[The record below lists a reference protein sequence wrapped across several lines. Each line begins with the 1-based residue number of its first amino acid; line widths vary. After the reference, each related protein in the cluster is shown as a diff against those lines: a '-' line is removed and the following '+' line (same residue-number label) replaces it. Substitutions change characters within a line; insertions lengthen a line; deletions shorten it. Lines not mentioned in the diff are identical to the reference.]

1 MEILLNPGPVSF
13 FLLFVLASIV
23 MIWRLGALEK
33 RGFEGTVIGTL
44 IMPYC
49 SGISNLIFA
58 YIMGRTGESGS
69 IVLENCLVNNVT
81 NLTLLLGAPAIF
93 WSLKVIY
100 KKEKVKIS
108 MQEQK
113 LNYLSLLF
121 TIIAM
126 LFFTGAVWALARDRT
141 LDFGDGLVLV
151 GIFLF
156 WQVLHLFEVLKGNV
170 RKKRRIGLATIFDL
184 SLIIAC
190 AWGVYYSVEFLVEW
204 VSRTDSGLFTFSKIG
219 WLSGLIMVFPNAILA
234 FYYAKLRRAEVV
246 YTSQVGDGH
255 ICIPMCIGL
264 FALFSPIEIPASFEL
279 GISIIAG
286 AGVLHFLII
295 AFLGRLPRIAGI
307 ALTFMYFYFIYKG
320 LLV

>member
-1 MEILLNPGPVSF
+1 LFILTSG
-13 FLLFVLASIV
+13 I
-23 MIWRLGALEK
+23 MIWRLEALER

-49 SGISNLIFA
+49 TGISNLIFA
-58 YIMGRTGESGS
+58 YIMGRTGGNGS

-81 NLTLLLGAPAIF
+81 NLTFLIGSPAIF

-100 KKEKVKIS
+100 KKENAKIS
-108 MQEQK
+108 IQEQK

-121 TIIAM
+121 TIIAL
-126 LFFTGAVWALARDRT
+126 LFFTGAVWALAKDQT

-151 GIFLF
+151 GLFLF
-156 WQVLHLFEVLKGNV
+156 WQILHLFEVLKGNV
-170 RKKRRIGLATIFDL
+170 RKKRRIGFSTIFDL
-184 SLIIAC
+184 GFIIIC

-204 VSRTDSGLFTFSKIG
+204 VISKDSGFFSFSKIG

-234 FYYAKLRRAEVV
+234 FYYARLRQADIV
-246 YTSQVGDGH
+246 YASQVGDCH

-264 FALFSPIEIPASFEL
+264 FALFRPIEIPASFEL
-279 GISIIAG
+279 GILIIAG

-295 AFLGRLPRIAGI
+295 ATFGKLPRILGI
-307 ALTFMYFYFIYKG
+307 FLASMYFYFIYKG